1 MQLRHVVRRCA
12 GMTHEQRKTLKNR
25 LYNLRADVTALQ
37 DATEPGQSVTT
48 DQLKKLL
55 SQVQELTSLVFE
67 INDATLTQG

>member
-1 MQLRHVVRRCA
+1 
-12 GMTHEQRKTLKNR
+12 MTHEQRKTLKNR